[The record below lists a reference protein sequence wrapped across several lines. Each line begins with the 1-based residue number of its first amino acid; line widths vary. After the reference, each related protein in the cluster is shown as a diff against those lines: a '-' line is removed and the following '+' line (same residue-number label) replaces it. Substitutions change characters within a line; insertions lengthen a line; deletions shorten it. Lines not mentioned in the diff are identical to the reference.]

1 MESPDVAIAYDAGLD
16 SNDVQDFVDDLVGKL
31 GEYFTIGGCLD
42 EMRLGLYKVS
52 HNENSTQQQYAVFT
66 SIFGI

>member
-16 SNDVQDFVDDLVGKL
+16 SDDVEDFVDDLVGKL

-52 HNENSTQQQYAVFT
+52 LNENSRTGR
-66 SIFGI
+66 SGIL

>member
-16 SNDVQDFVDDLVGKL
+16 SDDVQDFVDDLVGKL

-52 HNENSTQQQYAVFT
+52 W
-66 SIFGI
+66 

>member
-16 SNDVQDFVDDLVGKL
+16 SDDVQEFVDDLVTKL

-52 HNENSTQQQYAVFT
+52 LYES
-66 SIFGI
+66 S

>member
-1 MESPDVAIAYDAGLD
+1 MNIFQTPQPHNIPGFIIESPDVAIAYDAGLD
-16 SNDVQDFVDDLVGKL
+16 SDDVQDFVDDLVGKL

-52 HNENSTQQQYAVFT
+52 
-66 SIFGI
+66 